1 MAEDLL
7 GGAGASEV
15 ETSDYLING
24 YVLSESMVEGQ
35 KYTLSVN
42 VEELTHDGSNGKI
55 VIYDGGATFMLGEI
69 PFDGP
74 ATYTKTFTYFTKN
87 HDLSNPNVID
97 LFNTPPRDTK
107 SRACKLSHV
116 TLASGDKP
124 ASGGGWLDERPL

>member
-7 GGAGASEV
+7 GGVGASEV
-15 ETSDYLING
+15 ETSDYLINS

-55 VIYDGGATFMLGEI
+55 VIYDGGSTFTLGEI
-69 PFDGP
+69 PFEGP

-87 HDLSNPNVID
+87 RDLSNPNVIN

-107 SRACKLSHV
+107 TRACKFSHV

-124 ASGGGWLDERPL
+124 VSGGVAR